1 QSMFA
6 RRWGVNV
13 LPTCW
18 LVDARGVVVSLDASE
33 EIAAQIRALK

>member
-1 QSMFA
+1 
-6 RRWGVNV
+6 VNV